1 MAGRAHVGVD
11 AAVSAIRAPPHLG
24 GLVDLDVFDD
34 QRVHIQALRTKPSKK
49 TRENQSG
56 TNMSKLKTSRFL
68 GIHNLRI
75 RNVLPY
81 LELSVALSIFEHV
94 QEELG
99 ALLGPASLSPAEL
112 FGLEKRTN
120 VSSHFCVTGRVG
132 PSPEGAQTNDWFHLL
147 SKGVLRW
154 SSLQLPQTCPKEK
167 PLNPPGHTCRRRRC
181 SDGRGHTGV

>member
-1 MAGRAHVGVD
+1 
-11 AAVSAIRAPPHLG
+11 
-24 GLVDLDVFDD
+24 
-34 QRVHIQALRTKPSKK
+34 
-49 TRENQSG
+49 
-56 TNMSKLKTSRFL
+56 MSKLKTSRFL
-68 GIHNLRI
+68 RIHNLRI

-181 SDGRGHTGV
+181 SDGRGRTGV